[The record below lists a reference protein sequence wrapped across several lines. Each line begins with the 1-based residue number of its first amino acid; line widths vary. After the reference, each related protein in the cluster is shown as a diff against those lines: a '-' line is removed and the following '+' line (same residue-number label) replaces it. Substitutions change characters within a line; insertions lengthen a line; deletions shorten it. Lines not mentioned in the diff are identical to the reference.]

1 MPSTSL
7 ALHNHL
13 DSLDNEIT
21 QLVVT
26 QSTTNSDSLAR
37 ISAAKAELADLL
49 ENIDTVR
56 ERAIRTEDA
65 IAAMTADIKK
75 LDSTKRNLTLS
86 MTVLKRLQMLSMC
99 LLGIRPDGLQ
109 GFLLIFE
116 GNCSNSLRATEDP
129 VQEPPI
135 SGMRFADVSSSG
147 ADGSFQVISIH

>member
-1 MPSTSL
+1 LIVDYDPISHLNSLFSHPSTLSAVPATAH

-13 DSLDNEIT
+13 DSLDSEIT

-26 QSTTNSDSLAR
+26 QSTTNADSLAR
-37 ISAAKAELADLL
+37 IDAAKAELADLL

-86 MTVLKRLQMLSMC
+86 MTVLKRLQMLSTSS
-99 LLGIRPDGLQ
+99 LEYRGL
-109 GFLLIFE
+109 
-116 GNCSNSLRATEDP
+116 
-129 VQEPPI
+129 
-135 SGMRFADVSSSG
+135 
-147 ADGSFQVISIH
+147 